1 MDVSKL
7 HEKASTLYEY
17 ITVKESVTTYM
28 QVRPQKLLLEKHVDG
43 LGFELMD
50 RGEKN
55 AKILLKSKE
64 KNLQQVLMLSY
75 YSMPLSS
82 IFIPEGFVALFMSN
96 NMKKDK
102 SPFALDSLYQMMAS
116 FADMLKNEHLFDHE
130 ITRDRTQ
137 KRVQFFVD
145 RRLAELSKDNREIW
159 LSDGALPILEF
170 FKSLVLPLVDTYL
183 IVLVTIDQ
191 LCGKNIVLK

>member
-1 MDVSKL
+1 MEVSKL
-7 HEKASTLYEY
+7 HEKACTLYEY
-17 ITVKESVTTYM
+17 ISVKESVTTFM
-28 QVRPQKLLLEKHVDG
+28 QVKPPKLLLEKHVDG
-43 LGFELMD
+43 LGFGLENP
-50 RGEKN
+50 GEKN
-55 AKILLKSKE
+55 AKILLKSKD

-96 NMKKDK
+96 NMKRDT

-130 ITRDRTQ
+130 ITRERTQ

-145 RRLAELSKDNREIW
+145 RGLAELSKDKREIM
-159 LSDGALPILEF
+159 LSEGALPILEF

-183 IVLVTIDQ
+183 IVLMTID
-191 LCGKNIVLK
+191 